1 MPRAGLFDHDKAEP
15 LQSFVSVLERC
26 SCVCVC
32 VCVCVMEEVSGDI
45 VTSWTRLQG
54 LFC

>member
-1 MPRAGLFDHDKAEP
+1 MPRAGLFDHDKAEF
-15 LQSFVSVLERC
+15 LQSFVSVLERY
-26 SCVCVC
+26 SC